1 MVRVERRGFTL
12 IELLVVIAII
22 GILAALILPVLSRA
36 REQSRRAACASNLS
50 QMGKAMMMYSD
61 VPAYTTFPRNGAPA
75 SAVGIPSLALLC
87 ATGFMPDARVFKCP
101 SDGNVNPSQALAMA
115 TAGTTPS
122 ATNCSYRYDPTK
134 NPSDAQAVLAG
145 DKKGSNSATTNVNGH
160 GAGLGQNIL
169 YVTGSVEWNTDGKNN
184 VPATQDADIYDGT
197 PSPIDTKL
205 IE

>member
-1 MVRVERRGFTL
+1 MVRTERRGFTL

-61 VPAYTTFPRNGAPA
+61 VPAYTTFPRN
-75 SAVGIPSLALLC
+75 STNLGIPSLAILC
-87 ATGFMPDARVFKCP
+87 YEGFMPDTRVFKCP
-101 SDGNVNPSQALAMA
+101 SDGNVSPNQTKVMA
-115 TAGTTPS
+115 DKTATS
-122 ATNCSYRYDPTK
+122 AAANCSYRYDPTK
-134 NPSDAQAVLAG
+134 NPSDTQAVLAA
-145 DKKGSNSATTNVNGH
+145 DKIGSNTSVSNVNGH

-184 VPATQDADIYDGT
+184 VPTTIDANIYDGT
-197 PSPIDTKL
+197 PTPTDTKL